1 MTASTQRTRQI
12 EPSRSRMT
20 TTPDIRALVPHQG
33 PMCLLDEVMHYDE
46 RAIACRATSHRSAGN
61 PLRHEGRLPAL
72 AGIEYAAQ
80 ALAAHCALVGVG
92 ADLRADHGV
101 LAGVRAIALRVAR
114 IDDIDEALDVRAER
128 LVADGVRLLYSFV
141 VQAGRRELLS
151 GRVAVVLRKEEA
163 G

>member
-1 MTASTQRTRQI
+1 MTSKR
-12 EPSRSRMT
+12 
-20 TTPDIRALVPHQG
+20 DITALVPHQG

-46 RAIACRATSHRSAGN
+46 RTIACRATSHRSAGN

-80 ALAAHCALVGVG
+80 ALAAHCALVGAS

-101 LAGVRAIALRVAR
+101 LAGVRAVAMRVDR
-114 IDDIDEALDVRAER
+114 LDDIHEVLDVRAER
-128 LVADGVRLLYSFV
+128 LIADGVRLLYSFV
-141 VQAGRRELLS
+141 VQAGGRELLS